1 MTSETRLL
9 AGEAW
14 RSQTRLHSGEAWRK
28 VYHISAGL
36 SALGLPFLGWPTMAA
51 LMLGACLMNWK
62 LLPRLGGRSLWR
74 GAERARGYS
83 LGLTLYPLAIAV
95 LCLVFQAELWRIAAV
110 WGVLAF
116 GDGMSSLVGMTVGGP
131 RLPWNLRK
139 SWSGLA
145 AFVLFGTLGA
155 ALLVSWVELI
165 SFRAWA
171 SPPVL
176 GTVLLLALVCAVV
189 ESLPIKVDD
198 NLSIPAV
205 GALVVAFLS
214 RPLI

>member
-1 MTSETRLL
+1 MTSETQLH
-9 AGEAW
+9 AGQVW
-14 RSQTRLHSGEAWRK
+14 RSETRLHSGEVWRK

-36 SALGLPFLGWPTMAA
+36 TALGVPFLNWQTMAA
-51 LMLGACLMNWK
+51 LMFGAFLMNWK
-62 LLPRLGGRSLWR
+62 VLPRLGGRSMWR

-95 LCLVFQAELWRIAAV
+95 LCLVFRAEQWRTVAV

-131 RLPWNLRK
+131 RLPWNRRK

-155 ALLVSWVELI
+155 ALLMSWVELL
-165 SFRAWA
+165 SLRGLA
-171 SPPVL
+171 SLPVL
-176 GTVLLLALVCAVV
+176 GTGLLLALVCGAV
-189 ESLPIKVDD
+189 ESLPIDLDD
-198 NLSIPAV
+198 NVSIPAV
-205 GALVVAFLS
+205 GALIVAFLS
-214 RPLI
+214 RPF